1 MFADA
6 GFSFSAYSPSPQPQ
20 GYSYSPPLF
29 SHPYPDHSSFS
40 SAPNTAAPAQPPQL
54 PLPLPLPLLH
64 QQHQQHQA
72 AAAPDDDDAS
82 AAMYHHL
89 GDMGQPSLISE
100 YDLGA
105 EGDLFKAPEPIIEEP
120 LLALDPVAAAIS
132 MMSGGDNAMD
142 DSIKVSD
149 MGLSE
154 VLYECEKELM
164 EKSAIEETISEL
176 LDVKI
181 PMLQVEDVPGE
192 LRASSSSTIAAG
204 TGECSLQKS
213 VSSGCLNSG
222 DWMNGS
228 AVRPNFLDFQGLDFE
243 AAFGLR
249 RAYSEGDIQKLGAN
263 TPRPGI
269 AANVQASGERLVTIS
284 DLKSEE
290 RKQKLNRYRKKKIQR
305 NFGRKIKY
313 ACRKALADSQPR
325 VRGRFAKMDDG
336 DMLKPRK

>member
-6 GFSFSAYSPSPQPQ
+6 GFGFSAYSPP
-20 GYSYSPPLF
+20 GYSSSVLF
-29 SHPYPDHSSFS
+29 THPDFS
-40 SAPNTAAPAQPPQL
+40 SNFSTASASAPAAAAAQTP
-54 PLPLPLPLLH
+54 PLPLLP
-64 QQHQQHQA
+64 QVA
-72 AAAPDDDDAS
+72 AHEDDAIY
-82 AAMYHHL
+82 AHL

-100 YDLGA
+100 YDLGG
-105 EGDLFKAPEPIIEEP
+105 EGDLFKAPEPIIDEPP
-120 LLALDPVAAAIS
+120 LLGLDDPVAAAIS
-132 MMSGGDNAMD
+132 MMSGGSNDAMD
-142 DSIKVSD
+142 GTIKVSS

-181 PMLQVEDVPGE
+181 PMLQVEETAVP
-192 LRASSSSTIAAG
+192 AAG
-204 TGECSLQKS
+204 DLMRPSAATVGECSLQKS
-213 VSSGCLNSG
+213 VSSGCLNSA
-222 DWMNGS
+222 DWINNGS
-228 AVRPNFLDFQGLDFE
+228 SSSSVRPNFLDFQGLDFE

-249 RAYSEGDIQKLGAN
+249 RAYSEGDIQNLGAN
-263 TPRPGI
+263 TPRPG
-269 AANVQASGERLVTIS
+269 NSGNGLTPCERLVTIS
-284 DLKSEE
+284 DLKTEE
-290 RKQKLNRYRKKKIQR
+290 RKQKLSRYRKKKIKR

>member
-1 MFADA
+1 MCT
-6 GFSFSAYSPSPQPQ
+6 
-20 GYSYSPPLF
+20 
-29 SHPYPDHSSFS
+29 H
-40 SAPNTAAPAQPPQL
+40 TRI
-54 PLPLPLPLLH
+54 
-64 QQHQQHQA
+64 QQQI
-72 AAAPDDDDAS
+72 
-82 AAMYHHL
+82 

-192 LRASSSSTIAAG
+192 LRASSSSTVAAG

-213 VSSGCLNSG
+213 VSSGCLSSG

>member
-1 MFADA
+1 MLAHA
-6 GFSFSAYSPSPQPQ
+6 GFSFSAYSSPLPGP
-20 GYSYSPPLF
+20 GYSYSPTVF
-29 SHPYPDHSSFS
+29 SQPHPDHSSTS
-40 SAPNTAAPAQPPQL
+40 VSAAPAQPP
-54 PLPLPLPLLH
+54 PALPLLL
-64 QQHQQHQA
+64 HQQHQA
-72 AAAPDDDDAS
+72 AAAVAAPDD
-82 AAMYHHL
+82 AANICHHL
-89 GDMGQPSLISE
+89 VIGDMGQPSLISE

-105 EGDLFKAPEPIIEEP
+105 ESDLFKAPEPIIEEP

-142 DSIKVSD
+142 DRIKVSD

-192 LRASSSSTIAAG
+192 LMSTTTAAAA

-213 VSSGCLNSG
+213 VSSGCLNSA
-222 DWMNGS
+222 DWINGL
-228 AVRPNFLDFQGLDFE
+228 ALQPNFFNFQGLDFE

-249 RAYSEGDIQKLGAN
+249 RAYSEGDVQNFGAN
-263 TPRPGI
+263 TPRAGI

-284 DLKSEE
+284 DLKREQ
-290 RKQKLNRYRKKKIQR
+290 RKQKLNRYREKKIQR

-325 VRGRFAKMDDG
+325 VRGRFVKMDDG

>member
-6 GFSFSAYSPSPQPQ
+6 GFSFSAYSPPGP
-20 GYSYSPPLF
+20 GYSYSPLF
-29 SHPYPDHSSFS
+29 SSSPSSFS
-40 SAPNTAAPAQPPQL
+40 SPSASTHAAPPP
-54 PLPLPLPLLH
+54 PPLPLPLLH
-64 QQHQQHQA
+64 HQQQQHQA
-72 AAAPDDDDAS
+72 AAAA

-192 LRASSSSTIAAG
+192 LRASSSSTVAAAG

-249 RAYSEGDIQKLGAN
+249 RAYSEGDIQLGAN
-263 TPRPGI
+263 NPRPGI
-269 AANVQASGERLVTIS
+269 AGNVQASGERLVTIS

>member
-1 MFADA
+1 MFVDA
-6 GFSFSAYSPSPQPQ
+6 GFSFSAYSSSPL
-20 GYSYSPPLF
+20 GYYYSSVFSYP
-29 SHPYPDHSSFS
+29 HPDYSSFS
-40 SAPNTAAPAQPPQL
+40 SPSSSAAPAQPPS
-54 PLPLPLPLLH
+54 PPLPLLH
-64 QQHQQHQA
+64 QQHQA
-72 AAAPDDDDAS
+72 AIIAAPNTAP

-132 MMSGGDNAMD
+132 MMSGSNNAMND
-142 DSIKVSD
+142 TIKASD
-149 MGLSE
+149 MSLSE
-154 VLYECEKELM
+154 ALYKCEKELM
-164 EKSAIEETISEL
+164 EESAIEETISEL
-176 LDVKI
+176 LNVKI

-192 LRASSSSTIAAG
+192 VRASAD
-204 TGECSLQKS
+204 ECSLQKS
-213 VSSGCLNSG
+213 ISLNSA

-228 AVRPNFLDFQGLDFE
+228 AVTPNFFDFQGLDFE

-249 RAYSEGDIQKLGAN
+249 RVYSEGDIHLCDMRLGAN
-263 TPRPGI
+263 TPRAGI

-284 DLKSEE
+284 DLKREE
-290 RKQKLNRYRKKKIQR
+290 RKQKLNRYREKKIQR

-336 DMLKPRK
+336 YMLKPRK